1 MFLQRMQK
9 DFRMVALNRHQ
20 QMTGGRVSI
29 SKTSN
34 FMLFE
39 SLNFMNISGDA
50 CVRLWNWLERTKIHD
65 FNPQMLILHDELEL
79 PLGDIK
85 YRPESFKVNGHNG
98 LRDIK
103 DKISFP
109 TARIAIGID
118 RPNTKN
124 SKVVA
129 DYVLSPFTREQ
140 QQVLFDEAY
149 PQAVELLMDIQER
162 GHL

>member
-1 MFLQRMQK
+1 MEK
-9 DFRMVALNRHQ
+9 DFRMPVLSKDQ
-20 QMTGGRVSI
+20 QIPGGRVSI
-29 SKTSN
+29 SKTN
-34 FMLFE
+34 NLMLFE

-50 CVRLWNWLERTKIHD
+50 CSRLWKWIDRTKKGEFD
-65 FNPQMLILHDELEL
+65 PKLLILHDELEL
-79 PLGDIK
+79 PLGEIK

-103 DKISFP
+103 ARLPFP

-129 DYVLSPFTREQ
+129 DYVLSNFTRDQEE
-140 QQVLFDEAY
+140 VLFQEAY
-149 PQAVELLMDIQER
+149 PKAVELIMEILER
-162 GHL
+162 GEL

>member
-1 MFLQRMQK
+1 MTQ
-9 DFRMVALNRHQ
+9 LNRHQ
-20 QMTGGRVSI
+20 QMTGGLVSI
-29 SKTSN
+29 SKTSP

-50 CVRLWNWLERTKIHD
+50 CERLWKWISLKKSQEYDPKL
-65 FNPQMLILHDELEL
+65 LILHDELDL
-79 PLGDIK
+79 PIGEIK

-103 DKISFP
+103 LRYPHP

-118 RPNTKN
+118 RPATQN

-129 DYVLSPFTREQ
+129 DYVLGKFTRDQ
-140 QQVLFDEAY
+140 RDRLFEEAY
-149 PQAVELLMDIQER
+149 PQAVELIMDIQER